1 MNSIFF
7 KNTKI
12 SYKTEGSGKTN
23 VVLLHGF
30 LESIDIWKAYS
41 KELSKNNR
49 VVSID
54 LLGHGQSACLA
65 YVHTMEEMAEA
76 VNEVLRFL
84 DIRKAIFVG
93 HSLGGYVSLAF
104 AELYPNKIKGLCMFN
119 STAAADAEGK
129 KLDRVRAIELVK
141 SNHELF
147 VKMSIPNLF
156 SNPKKYM
163 KAIERTLKFALKTP
177 RQGIIAALNGMMQRQ
192 NREVI
197 LKFSFYPVFYVIGK
211 FDTVVPFE
219 IAIQQCA
226 LAKNHSYYLSETGSH
241 MCFYED
247 AEALVQ
253 LMNFIKKC

>member
-1 MNSIFF
+1 MKYIYF

-12 SYKTEGSGKTN
+12 SYKTEGKGKTN

-30 LESIDIWKAYS
+30 LESLDIWKAYS
-41 KELSKNNR
+41 KELAKLHT
-49 VVSID
+49 VISID
-54 LLGHGQSACLA
+54 LLGHGNSACLA

-129 KLDRVRAIELVK
+129 KLDRLRAIELVK